1 MQDRISDRER
11 ALIEAARRDLESRRA
26 GPANAG
32 TPESSAAVSRPPI
45 AADSKAARPAATTIT
60 APVQPAAST
69 PESIATRI
77 ALLIE
82 AEREEKARRLRMHQ
96 RWKFGAIAVF
106 ALLIAWFALTIL
118 GHMRH

>member
-1 MQDRISDRER
+1 MQDRISARER
-11 ALIEAARRDLESRRA
+11 TLIEAARRDLENRRA
-26 GPANAG
+26 RPANTGA
-32 TPESSAAVSRPPI
+32 PESSAGVMRPPI
-45 AADSKAARPAATTIT
+45 ADSKAAQPVVT
-60 APVQPAAST
+60 AISSPIQPAAST

-82 AEREEKARRLRMHQ
+82 AEREEKSRRLRTHQ

-106 ALLIAWFALTIL
+106 SLLIAWFALTIL